1 MDLDVVNIIAADAA
15 TDTMISSGSFFCYA
29 AVTTATASAARQ
41 QKHPRGVLMRR
52 APFVLPV
59 RPVFSG
65 FLPHIGNNHHRPVL
79 LFSRTGTLW
88 SHTSHNP
95 HQSHKPHFH
104 LSQGEMTYAFSHY
117 FLIPYLMNLP
127 RGSAKCCC
135 PPLPSLL
142 PPLLPSPLPHPLFSR
157 IFFSLFSYC

>member
-29 AVTTATASAARQ
+29 AVTTAMASAARQ
-41 QKHPRGVLMRR
+41 QKHPRGVLMKR
-52 APFVLPV
+52 APFVFSV
-59 RPVFSG
+59 RLVLSVRLVFPG
-65 FLPHIGNNHHRPVL
+65 FHPHTGNNRHRPTLV
-79 LFSRTGTLW
+79 FSRTDTLW

-127 RGSAKCCC
+127 RESAKCCF
-135 PPLPSLL
+135 PA
-142 PPLLPSPLPHPLFSR
+142 
-157 IFFSLFSYC
+157 

>member
-52 APFVLPV
+52 APFVFSV
-59 RPVFSG
+59 RLVLSVRLVFPG
-65 FLPHIGNNHHRPVL
+65 FHPHTGNSRRRPVL
-79 LFSRTGTLW
+79 VFSRTDTLW

-95 HQSHKPHFH
+95 HQSNKPHFH
-104 LSQGEMTYAFSHY
+104 LLQGEMT
-117 FLIPYLMNLP
+117 
-127 RGSAKCCC
+127 
-135 PPLPSLL
+135 
-142 PPLLPSPLPHPLFSR
+142 
-157 IFFSLFSYC
+157 

>member
-29 AVTTATASAARQ
+29 AVTTAMASAARQ
-41 QKHPRGVLMRR
+41 QKHPRGVLMKR
-52 APFVLPV
+52 APFVFSV
-59 RPVFSG
+59 RLVLSVRLVFPG
-65 FLPHIGNNHHRPVL
+65 FHPHTGNNRHRPTLV
-79 LFSRTGTLW
+79 FSRTGTLW

-117 FLIPYLMNLP
+117 FLLPYLMYLP
-127 RGSAKCCC
+127 LESAKCCF
-135 PPLPSLL
+135 PA
-142 PPLLPSPLPHPLFSR
+142 
-157 IFFSLFSYC
+157 

>member
-52 APFVLPV
+52 APFILSVRLVLSV
-59 RPVFSG
+59 RPVCSG
-65 FLPHIGNNHHRPVL
+65 FLPHTGNNRHRPVL
-79 LFSRTGTLW
+79 VFSRTGTLW

-95 HQSHKPHFH
+95 
-104 LSQGEMTYAFSHY
+104 FSHY

-127 RGSAKCCC
+127 RESAKCCC
-135 PPLPSLL
+135 PPLPSLR
-142 PPLLPSPLPHPLFSR
+142 PRPLFSR
-157 IFFSLFSYC
+157 IIFSLFSYC

>member
-52 APFVLPV
+52 APFVFSV
-59 RPVFSG
+59 RLVFSG
-65 FLPHIGNNHHRPVL
+65 FLPHTGNSSHRPTLV
-79 LFSRTGTLW
+79 FSRTGTLW

-104 LSQGEMTYAFSHY
+104 LSQGEMTYAFS
-117 FLIPYLMNLP
+117 
-127 RGSAKCCC
+127 
-135 PPLPSLL
+135 
-142 PPLLPSPLPHPLFSR
+142 PLFSYTLSYESASWECKVLLPR

>member
-15 TDTMISSGSFFCYA
+15 TDTMISSGSFFRYA

-52 APFVLPV
+52 APFILSVRLVLSV
-59 RPVFSG
+59 RPVFPG
-65 FLPHIGNNHHRPVL
+65 FLPHTGNNHHRPVL
-79 LFSRTGTLW
+79 VFSRTGTLW

-104 LSQGEMTYAFSHY
+104 LSQAEMTYAFSHC
-117 FLIPYLMNLP
+117 FLIPYLMTLP
-127 RGSAKCCC
+127 RESAKCCC
-135 PPLPSLL
+135 PPLPSLR
-142 PPLLPSPLPHPLFSR
+142 PRPFFSR
-157 IFFSLFSYC
+157 IIFSLFSYC

>member
-52 APFVLPV
+52 APFVFSVRLVLSV
-59 RPVFSG
+59 RPVFPG
-65 FLPHIGNNHHRPVL
+65 FLPHTGNNHHRPVL
-79 LFSRTGTLW
+79 VFSRTGTLW

-127 RGSAKCCC
+127 RESAKCCC
-135 PPLPSLL
+135 PPLPSLR
-142 PPLLPSPLPHPLFSR
+142 PRPLFSR
-157 IFFSLFSYC
+157 IIFSLFSYC

>member
-15 TDTMISSGSFFCYA
+15 TDTMISSGSFFYYA

-41 QKHPRGVLMRR
+41 QKHPRGVLIRR
-52 APFVLPV
+52 APFVFSVRLVLSV
-59 RPVFSG
+59 RPVFPG
-65 FLPHIGNNHHRPVL
+65 FLPHTGNNRHRPTLV
-79 LFSRTGTLW
+79 FSRTSALY

-127 RGSAKCCC
+127 RESAKCCC
-135 PPLPSLL
+135 PPLPSLR
-142 PPLLPSPLPHPLFSR
+142 PLPLFSR
-157 IFFSLFSYC
+157 IIFSLFSYC

>member
-1 MDLDVVNIIAADAA
+1 MDLDAVNIIAADVA

-29 AVTTATASAARQ
+29 AVTTAMASAARQ
-41 QKHPRGVLMRR
+41 QKHPRGVLMKR
-52 APFVLPV
+52 APFVFSV
-59 RPVFSG
+59 RLVLSVRLVFPG
-65 FLPHIGNNHHRPVL
+65 FHPHTGNNRHRPTLV
-79 LFSRTGTLW
+79 FSRTGTLW

-127 RGSAKCCC
+127 RESAKCCF
-135 PPLPSLL
+135 PA
-142 PPLLPSPLPHPLFSR
+142 
-157 IFFSLFSYC
+157 

>member
-79 LFSRTGTLW
+79 LFSRTGTL
-88 SHTSHNP
+88 
-95 HQSHKPHFH
+95 
-104 LSQGEMTYAFSHY
+104 
-117 FLIPYLMNLP
+117 
-127 RGSAKCCC
+127 
-135 PPLPSLL
+135 
-142 PPLLPSPLPHPLFSR
+142 
-157 IFFSLFSYC
+157 

>member
-1 MDLDVVNIIAADAA
+1 MDLDVVNIIAADVA

-52 APFVLPV
+52 APFVFSVRLVLSV
-59 RPVFSG
+59 RPVFPV
-65 FLPHIGNNHHRPVL
+65 FLPHTGNNRHRPVL
-79 LFSRTGTLW
+79 VLSRTGTLW

-127 RGSAKCCC
+127 RESAKCCC
-135 PPLPSLL
+135 PPLPSLR
-142 PPLLPSPLPHPLFSR
+142 PRPLFSR
-157 IFFSLFSYC
+157 IIFSLFSYC

>member
-29 AVTTATASAARQ
+29 AVAMATASAAREQ
-41 QKHPRGVLMRR
+41 PHPRGVLMRR
-52 APFVLPV
+52 APFILSVHLVLSV
-59 RPVFSG
+59 RPVFPC
-65 FLPHIGNNHHRPVL
+65 FLPHTGNSRHRPFL

-127 RGSAKCCC
+127 RGSAKCCF
-135 PPLPSLL
+135 PA
-142 PPLLPSPLPHPLFSR
+142 
-157 IFFSLFSYC
+157 